1 MDTICIYNK
10 GIKLRTGDVTENPV
24 SGKEVITMY
33 EDNQFGGN
41 GQVNGNTTAYGAN
54 VTPNGTSNN
63 IPINQAMEQP
73 NGVYGQV
80 PSNNMGQPANG
91 NYATYQSQS
100 NVYQQP
106 TNVLSDDHRAKKEQ
120 RAKNHFMRKALACAG
135 FGLFFGMCTGL
146 GFYGVYQA
154 SGMAKQIKENTVAY
168 ENRATNTISTTTET
182 NTKEQNSL
190 KAEEGSDKAKL
201 NVSYS
206 TTDSDITGVVN
217 NVMPAMVSIVN
228 HSTTIESFFGQR
240 YEAESEAS
248 GSGIVVAENDEELL
262 IVTNHHVA
270 ANATTLDITFI
281 DGSTAEAKAKG
292 YDADMDIAVLAVL
305 KSDLSE
311 ETRNSIA
318 IASLGDS
325 DSLKLGE
332 PVIAIGNA
340 LGYGQSVTNGIVSAL
355 NREVEMEDGSVGT
368 FVQTNAAINPG
379 NSGGALLNM
388 NGEVIGINSNKI
400 GGTAIE
406 GMGYAI
412 PINVARPIIDELMQ
426 RKTMRNEVNVEE
438 RGYLGITPQ
447 EITSDIAQ
455 RYKLPTGV
463 LVYSLEPEE
472 AAAKAGIKEEDIITK
487 FDGSRISGYNDLQEM
502 LKYYSAGDEVE
513 ITVMRK
519 SDDGYKEFTYN
530 VTLGQRPEKNQ
541 R

>member
-1 MDTICIYNK
+1 
-10 GIKLRTGDVTENPV
+10 
-24 SGKEVITMY
+24 MY

-41 GQVNGNTTAYGAN
+41 GQVNGNTTGYGSN
-54 VTPNGTSNN
+54 VTPNGASV
-63 IPINQAMEQP
+63 NQTMGQA
-73 NGVYGQV
+73 NGVYGQA
-80 PSNNMGQPANG
+80 PSNNMNQSTNS

-106 TNVLSDDHRAKKEQ
+106 TNVLSDDHKARKEQ
-120 RAKNHFMRKALACAG
+120 RAKSHFMRKALACAG

-182 NTKEQNSL
+182 NTKDQNTL
-190 KAEEGSDKAKL
+190 KIENDSDKAKL

-206 TTDSDITGVVN
+206 STDSDITGVVT
-217 NVMPAMVSIVN
+217 NVMPAMVSIIN

-248 GSGIVVAENDEELL
+248 GSGIIVAENDEELL

-270 ANATTLDITFI
+270 ANATTLDISFI
-281 DGSTAEAKAKG
+281 DGTTAEAKPKG

-325 DSLKLGE
+325 DSLNLGE

-355 NREVEMEDGSVGT
+355 NREIEMDDGSVGT
-368 FVQTNAAINPG
+368 FIQTNAAINPG

-412 PINVARPIIDELMQ
+412 PINAARPIIDDLMQ
-426 RKTMRNEVNVEE
+426 RKTMRDELKAEE
-438 RGYLGITPQ
+438 RGYLGVNLQ

-455 RYKLPTGV
+455 RYKMPTGV
-463 LVYSLEPEE
+463 FVFSLEPDE
-472 AAAKAGIKEEDIITK
+472 AAYNAGIKEEDIITK
-487 FDGSRISGYNDLQEM
+487 FDGSKISSYNDLQDL
-502 LKYYSAGDEVE
+502 LKYYPAGDEVE
-513 ITVMRK
+513 VTVMRK
-519 SDDGYKEFTYN
+519 SDDGYKELTFT
-530 VTLGQRPEKNQ
+530 VTLGKRPVKNQ
-541 R
+541 N